1 MPLFIAIFTIDD
13 ELIKEIETGIKI
25 ITFHN
30 NWVFVPDME
39 LDGKG
44 NVTIR
49 NFDEV
54 LGTVHYLS

>member
-1 MPLFIAIFTIDD
+1 MPLFIVIFTIDD
-13 ELIKEIETGIKI
+13 ELIKEIETGITI
-25 ITFHN
+25 ITSHN

-44 NVTIR
+44 NV